1 MAAGT
6 TRRGHE
12 PFEPE
17 QVVETDHDQ
26 HVYWRGIGE
35 WTTLAG
41 AEAPSFDRIPGD
53 WTYVWGRAEGPID
66 RAYDLQTGHRTEDT
80 STEGAYLLK
89 SHAPDDVDIEGTHAA
104 RGGPIPERRATLP
117 PGEYVRADRTRSP
130 KGVLVRLDGRG
141 LARAIE
147 LKCTR
152 RLGPGGREQ
161 TRTRRIDLTR
171 YWDPRTAASN
181 TVQSEGPGVF
191 LPHSIQSPQE

>member
-117 PGEYVRADRTRSP
+117 QENTSERI
-130 KGVLVRLDGRG
+130 GRG
-141 LARAIE
+141 ARKE
-147 LKCTR
+147 CWC
-152 RLGPGGREQ
+152 G
-161 TRTRRIDLTR
+161 
-171 YWDPRTAASN
+171 WTAAASPGPSN
-181 TVQSEGPGVF
+181 
-191 LPHSIQSPQE
+191 